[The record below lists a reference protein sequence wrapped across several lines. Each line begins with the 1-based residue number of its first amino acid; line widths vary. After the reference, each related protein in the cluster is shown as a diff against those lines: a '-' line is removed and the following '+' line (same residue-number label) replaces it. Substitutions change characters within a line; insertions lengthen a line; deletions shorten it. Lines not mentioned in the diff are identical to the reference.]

1 VPYSKTTWVN
11 GSAPALS
18 ATNLNKIETQY
29 ETAQADFAPIVGTAS
44 VTTTS
49 WTTDSTAGFTFR
61 AVATTSPSSATY
73 VPTVN
78 FALASYVAA
87 VDAGISFVQSTASG
101 IILRAVSK
109 PTVTINFDYVY
120 IKG

>member
-1 VPYSKTTWVN
+1 VGYTKTTWVD
-11 GSAPALS
+11 GSAPALG
-18 ATNLNKIETQY
+18 ATNLNKLETQY

-44 VTTTS
+44 VASSS
-49 WTTDSTAGFTFR
+49 WTASSTAGFEFR

-73 VPTVN
+73 VPIVN
-78 FALASYVAA
+78 FTLASYQSAL
-87 VDAGISFVQSTASG
+87 DAGIGFVESTASG
-101 IILRAVSK
+101 IVLYAASQ